1 MKVVDLLQSSN
12 ATARIVEDDGAIFV
26 EIEVEDG
33 YIVFDTCKD
42 DIQSLKVRKFLC
54 ELAEA
59 RALALRE
66 LFRGNMRAKMKEME
80 SLSEVGAGVTTGG
93 DGN

>member
-12 ATARIVEDDGAIFV
+12 ATATIVEDDGAIFV

-33 YIVFDTCKD
+33 YIVFATCKD

-66 LFRGNMRAKMKEME
+66 LFRGNIRAKMKEME
-80 SLSEVGAGVTTGG
+80 SSEVGTGVTTGG
-93 DGN
+93 GN